1 MQIFAKQIALSINP
15 ANLVALATGGQSS
28 TDTIP
33 ELKGYD
39 VKNIGNDALRDAL
52 ARRQQKAQEEMIED
66 AAEQLVKEYND
77 AEN

>member
-33 ELKGYD
+33 ELKG
-39 VKNIGNDALRDAL
+39 
-52 ARRQQKAQEEMIED
+52 
-66 AAEQLVKEYND
+66 
-77 AEN
+77 